1 MNIVHQKKLLFI
13 GSIFFGFSV
22 SVILAVSALSEN
34 INLFYTPTQIKN
46 SEAPINKIIRAGGI
60 VLKGSLIRIEELKVS
75 FIVTDYNDNLT
86 IKYEGLLPDLF
97 KEEQG
102 VVVLGKLNENGEL
115 IAEQVL
121 AKHDENYMPPEISDL
136 IK

>member
-1 MNIVHQKKLLFI
+1 MNIIRKKKLLFI

-22 SVILAVSALSEN
+22 AVMLAVSALSEN

-46 SEAPINKIIRAGGI
+46 SEAPLNKTIRAGGI
-60 VLKGSLIRIEELKVS
+60 VLKGSLIRIEDLKVS

>member
-46 SEAPINKIIRAGGI
+46 SEAPLNKTIRAGGI
-60 VLKGSLIRIEELKVS
+60 VLKGSLIRIEDLKVS

-121 AKHDENYMPPEISDL
+121 AKHDENYMPPEISYL